1 VPVLFFIRFPQF
13 RISAVLSDFP
23 QSISLPRRFA
33 LHILFCRGIFLYAPS
48 PTPLLPRFIFL
59 PRNNFCSILC
69 LPRDILY
76 TNSDSPAGRLCFRG
90 SFLPRDF
97 FSFSA
102 RFFLPRKFC
111 TAYGFFRS
119 FSLAV

>member
-1 VPVLFFIRFPQF
+1 MFIALRVIFGNIF
-13 RISAVLSDFP
+13 SACVIFHSISNFP

-48 PTPLLPRFIFL
+48 PTPLLPHFIFL

-69 LPRDILY
+69 LPCDILS
-76 TNSDSPAGRLCFRG
+76 TNSDSAGRLCFRG

-97 FSFSA
+97 FLPFSWVPYGN
-102 RFFLPRKFC
+102 FLTVF
-111 TAYGFFRS
+111 
-119 FSLAV
+119 